1 MFDKYDSD
9 KSGSIDADELLNL
22 VKDWKIEALIPE
34 SDIRGSIL
42 YTVKWSMFY
51 VLFYRM
57 DEKGRL

>member
-34 SDIRGSIL
+34 SDIRGSIF
-42 YTVKWSMFY
+42 YTV
-51 VLFYRM
+51 
-57 DEKGRL
+57 